1 MLKEKTLKRNENAI
15 THGIK
20 GIVKH
25 SFHLTGLK
33 NKEKKKQNNQ
43 IKLVTEDS
51 KKGKCCLF

>member
-1 MLKEKTLKRNENAI
+1 MLKEKTLKRNEHAV

-33 NKEKKKQNNQ
+33 NKEKKKLDKASNR
-43 IKLVTEDS
+43 
-51 KKGKCCLF
+51 G